1 MIRSFFARCGM
12 VAAVLL
18 LAACGRGVTSTPGD
32 APNLEKWVESERA
45 RPAQPLE
52 PLPVM
57 QQFETFEYSAQGMR
71 DPFTDAPAVRQRHL
85 VQRQLAAAL
94 ARGAQRG
101 DRIAGGAQ
109 AVEAGGLQHV
119 RQMKAR
125 VRAARQPG
133 LHQRFVHT
141 VGAQQETPEQPAP
154 EAQAAVARAD
164 LHAVAHLFD
173 AGLQLSGQ
181 DPGGTQGDVRLGTW
195 QTESQTRSVQQV
207 QVLNGGRARLFVGRS
222 QPYTV
227 WQWAYAPA
235 QAPRH
240 RPHHP
245 GGHMPPVQVWGQT
258 EWLDLGQGLN
268 VRPRW
273 PGGQAP
279 VTVELEASA
288 SQQSAYEPDGQIRH
302 SEVASTVSV
311 PLGEWT
317 VVARSGRRA
326 QSTRSG
332 TLSTDTIDDTQ
343 SEQLAI
349 RISAP

>member
-1 MIRSFFARCGM
+1 MLDFPYFQTRSRPWGRRQMAWALGIS
-12 VAAVLL
+12 LL
-18 LAACGRGVTSTPGD
+18 SLSLPGQAQGSDPSLPLRNLVVEWRIDGQGQTRDSGAGVRHGRVIIDSQRGV
-32 APNLEKWVESERA
+32 
-45 RPAQPLE
+45 
-52 PLPVM
+52 
-57 QQFETFEYSAQGMR
+57 
-71 DPFTDAPAVRQRHL
+71 
-85 VQRQLAAAL
+85 
-94 ARGAQRG
+94 
-101 DRIAGGAQ
+101 
-109 AVEAGGLQHV
+109 
-119 RQMKAR
+119 
-125 VRAARQPG
+125 
-133 LHQRFVHT
+133 
-141 VGAQQETPEQPAP
+141 
-154 EAQAAVARAD
+154 VA
-164 LHAVAHLFD
+164 
-173 AGLQLSGQ
+173 
-181 DPGGTQGDVRLGTW
+181 QGDVRLGTW

-235 QAPRH
+235 QTPRH
-240 RPHHP
+240 RQHP
-245 GGHMPPVQVWGQT
+245 PGPQAQVWGQT

-326 QSTRSG
+326 QATRSG

-343 SEQLAI
+343 SEQLEI

>member
-1 MIRSFFARCGM
+1 MLDFPYCPSHARSWGRRRLSWALGVSLLGLCLPGQAQGIAPSLPLRNLIVEWRIEGQGQIRDSGAGVRQGR
-12 VAAVLL
+12 VIIDSQ
-18 LAACGRGVTSTPGD
+18 RGV
-32 APNLEKWVESERA
+32 
-45 RPAQPLE
+45 
-52 PLPVM
+52 
-57 QQFETFEYSAQGMR
+57 
-71 DPFTDAPAVRQRHL
+71 
-85 VQRQLAAAL
+85 
-94 ARGAQRG
+94 
-101 DRIAGGAQ
+101 
-109 AVEAGGLQHV
+109 
-119 RQMKAR
+119 
-125 VRAARQPG
+125 
-133 LHQRFVHT
+133 
-141 VGAQQETPEQPAP
+141 
-154 EAQAAVARAD
+154 VA
-164 LHAVAHLFD
+164 
-173 AGLQLSGQ
+173 
-181 DPGGTQGDVRLGTW
+181 QGDVRLGTW

-207 QVLNGGRARLFVGRS
+207 QVINGGRARLFIGRS

-240 RPHHP
+240 RSPP
-245 GGHMPPVQVWGQT
+245 PAPVQVWGQT

-288 SQQSAYEPDGQIRH
+288 SQPSAYEPDGQIRR
-302 SEVASTVSV
+302 SEVVSTVAV

-326 QSTRSG
+326 QETRSG

>member
-1 MIRSFFARCGM
+1 MLDFPNCPSRTRSSARRRLTGALGISLLSLCLPGQAQGIDPSLPLRNLVVEWRIEGQGQIRDSGAGVRQGR
-12 VAAVLL
+12 VIIDSQ
-18 LAACGRGVTSTPGD
+18 RGV
-32 APNLEKWVESERA
+32 
-45 RPAQPLE
+45 
-52 PLPVM
+52 
-57 QQFETFEYSAQGMR
+57 
-71 DPFTDAPAVRQRHL
+71 
-85 VQRQLAAAL
+85 
-94 ARGAQRG
+94 
-101 DRIAGGAQ
+101 
-109 AVEAGGLQHV
+109 
-119 RQMKAR
+119 
-125 VRAARQPG
+125 
-133 LHQRFVHT
+133 
-141 VGAQQETPEQPAP
+141 
-154 EAQAAVARAD
+154 VA
-164 LHAVAHLFD
+164 
-173 AGLQLSGQ
+173 
-181 DPGGTQGDVRLGTW
+181 QGDVRLGTW
-195 QTESQTRSVQQV
+195 QTESQTQSVQQV

-245 GGHMPPVQVWGQT
+245 GDRLPPVQVWGQT

-317 VVARSGRRA
+317 VVARSGRRSQA
-326 QSTRSG
+326 TRSG
-332 TLSTDTIDDTQ
+332 TLSTDTVDDSQ
-343 SEQLAI
+343 SEQLEI

>member
-1 MIRSFFARCGM
+1 MLDFPNWQPPTRPWGRRQ
-12 VAAVLL
+12 VAWALGIGLL
-18 LAACGRGVTSTPGD
+18 SLCLPGQTQGIDPNLPLRNLVVEWRIEGQGQTRDSGAGVRQGRVIIDSQRGV
-32 APNLEKWVESERA
+32 
-45 RPAQPLE
+45 
-52 PLPVM
+52 
-57 QQFETFEYSAQGMR
+57 
-71 DPFTDAPAVRQRHL
+71 
-85 VQRQLAAAL
+85 LA
-94 ARGAQRG
+94 
-101 DRIAGGAQ
+101 
-109 AVEAGGLQHV
+109 
-119 RQMKAR
+119 
-125 VRAARQPG
+125 
-133 LHQRFVHT
+133 
-141 VGAQQETPEQPAP
+141 
-154 EAQAAVARAD
+154 
-164 LHAVAHLFD
+164 
-173 AGLQLSGQ
+173 
-181 DPGGTQGDVRLGTW
+181 QGDVRLGTW

-227 WQWAYAPA
+227 WLWAYAPA

-326 QSTRSG
+326 QATRSG